1 MISIPLLSLLIS
13 AIQFNTLATNTDL
26 ANPLTQQKS
35 VDEFESKPVWSEEFN
50 YSGKPD
56 PAKWN
61 FETGGTGWGNHEL
74 QYYTDGK
81 NAVVANGYLTIT
93 AKKESYEGMNYTSA
107 RMNTK
112 GKADFLYGRFEAS
125 LKIPGGKGSWPAF
138 WMLPTDWAYGG
149 WPNSGEIDIMENVGY
164 EPHKIHVTI
173 HSEANNHMK
182 KNQIGTD
189 SIIPTAETAFH
200 LYRVDWTPTGIK
212 GYIDNKKMFEY
223 MKPKESNS
231 ANWPFDKRFH
241 LLLN

>member
-1 MISIPLLSLLIS
+1 MIYIPLLSLLIS
-13 AIQFNTLATNTDL
+13 AIQFNSPATQTDS
-26 ANPLTQQKS
+26 AEPLTLQKT
-35 VDEFESKPVWSEEFN
+35 ETQFETKPIWSEEFN

-56 PAKWN
+56 PTKWN

-81 NAVVANGYLTIT
+81 NAVVGNGYLTIT

-138 WMLPTDWAYGG
+138 WMLPTDWSYGG

-189 SIIPTAETAFH
+189 SIIPTAETELSVHSPLISSPSSPIPA
-200 LYRVDWTPTGIK
+200 LQYYPRYYT
-212 GYIDNKKMFEY
+212 
-223 MKPKESNS
+223 
-231 ANWPFDKRFH
+231 
-241 LLLN
+241 